1 MTLPYTR
8 QWVTRLSER
17 GIPYSVWEK
26 CVPPIDQAY
35 LECVVYIYKSEA
47 DAKAGEQFGGSGF
60 LVSVPYNENQDRFA
74 IYAVTNNHVINGCRN
89 TAAIRLNTVDGQ
101 TDVIKTNPEDWMR
114 HAEAVDIR
122 AIPLQ
127 LPHGQYKHGAVPVG
141 TFLSREIARILC
153 VGPGDDAFMVGRF
166 VNHEGKQRNTPS
178 VRFGN
183 ISMMPHEPIR
193 DRYGIDQESFLVECR
208 SIPGYSGSPVFLSMT
223 PAVKIRGRVDLEN
236 FWKLSP
242 HHPASGPWLLGVDWC
257 HLSNDE
263 PIFDVHGDEKTRHEG
278 MVARSNTSMAG
289 VIPAWLLMELLNE
302 EDLVRQRE
310 EEDKAISKQ
319 RNKSHVVEDSADKSD
334 SEDSRFTQ
342 HDFEAALR
350 KVSRKI
356 SPPKG

>member
-1 MTLPYTR
+1 M
-8 QWVTRLSER
+8 
-17 GIPYSVWEK
+17 
-26 CVPPIDQAY
+26 PPIDQAY

-60 LVSVPYNENQDRFA
+60 LVSVPYNENPDRFA
-74 IYAVTNNHVINGCRN
+74 IYAITNNHVINGCRN
-89 TAAIRLNTVDGQ
+89 TAAIRLNTVDGL
-101 TDVIKTNPEDWMR
+101 TDVIKTNPADWMR
-114 HAEAVDIR
+114 HAEAADIR

-193 DRYGIDQESFLVECR
+193 DHYGIDQESFLVECR
-208 SIPGYSGSPVFLSMT
+208 SIPGYSGSPVFLSPMV
-223 PAVKIRGRVDLEN
+223 PAVKIRGRVDLDS

-257 HLSNDE
+257 HLPNYE
-263 PIFDVHGDEKTRHEG
+263 PIFDVQGGKKTEHKG
-278 MVARSNTSMAG
+278 MVAQSNTSMAG
-289 VIPAWLLMELLNE
+289 VIPAWLLRELLNE
-302 EDLVRQRE
+302 EDLVKQRD
-310 EEDKAISKQ
+310 EEDKAITKE
-319 RNKSHVVEDSADKSD
+319 RNKSNVVEDSSD
-334 SEDSRFTQ
+334 ETEFTKQ
-342 HDFEAALR
+342 DFEAALK
-350 KVSRKI
+350 KVSRKV
-356 SPPKG
+356 KTE